1 MTPQHAPRVVVVVP
15 CYDEEH
21 RLPIPDFEA
30 FLREATEVG
39 FVFVDD
45 GSRDDTLAL
54 LRGLEAAAPARVR
67 IVQLPHNRG
76 KAEAVR
82 AGMLAA
88 FESRPDFVGFWDAD
102 LSAPLSAIRELAA
115 VLEQQPE
122 VRLAMGARVRL
133 LGRHIDRSGVRHYFG
148 RLAATVISL
157 SLGLPVY
164 DSQCG
169 AKLFRSGPETR
180 KIFEEPFVS
189 GWIFDVEILIRLAHA
204 ARIHSTSLQSWA
216 YEYPLR
222 SWREVPG
229 SKVRPRT
236 YLQAALEL
244 ARLYRSH
251 SRNRRA
257 VVAPPPP
264 R

>member
-1 MTPQHAPRVVVVVP
+1 MTPQDAPRVVVVVP

-21 RLPIPDFEA
+21 RLPVAELEA
-30 FLREATEVG
+30 FLREAADVR

-45 GSRDDTLAL
+45 GSRDGTLAL
-54 LRGLEAAAPARVR
+54 LRGLEAGAPAQVGV
-67 IVQLPHNRG
+67 VQLPHNRG

-82 AGMLAA
+82 TGMRTA
-88 FESRPDFVGFWDAD
+88 FETQPTFVGFWDAD
-102 LSAPLSAIRELAA
+102 LSAPLSAIRELVG

-122 VRLAMGARVRL
+122 VLLAMGARVRL

-148 RLAATVISL
+148 RLAATIISL

-169 AKLFRSGPETR
+169 AKLFRSGPEVR
-180 KIFEEPFVS
+180 RVFEEPFLTS
-189 GWIFDVEILIRLAHA
+189 WIFDVEILIRLARA
-204 ARIHSTSLQSWA
+204 ARAHSTSIERWA

-236 YLQAALEL
+236 YLRAALEL

-257 VVAPPPP
+257 AAEP
-264 R
+264 RPRR